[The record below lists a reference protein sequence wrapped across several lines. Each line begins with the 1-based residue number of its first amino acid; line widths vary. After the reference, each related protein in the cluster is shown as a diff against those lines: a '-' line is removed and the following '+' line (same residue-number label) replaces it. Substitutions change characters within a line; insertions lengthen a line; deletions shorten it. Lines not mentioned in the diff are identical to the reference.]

1 MAKGQLQ
8 LTLDHQPLQLFYAWA
23 GDELWL
29 QLGDDSWMVE
39 DARLQPQVQSAA
51 ASSNQVH
58 APMHG
63 RVLRLEVVAGDAVTS
78 GQLLLVMEAMKMEH
92 HLHAPMDGIVQSVH
106 ASAGMQVSRG
116 QTLVQ
121 LTP

>member
-1 MAKGQLQ
+1 
-8 LTLDHQPLQLFYAWA
+8 
-23 GDELWL
+23 
-29 QLGDDSWMVE
+29 
-39 DARLQPQVQSAA
+39 
-51 ASSNQVH
+51 
-58 APMHG
+58 
-63 RVLRLEVVAGDAVTS
+63 VVAGDAVIS

-92 HLHAPMDGIVQSVH
+92 HLHAPMNGTVQSVH